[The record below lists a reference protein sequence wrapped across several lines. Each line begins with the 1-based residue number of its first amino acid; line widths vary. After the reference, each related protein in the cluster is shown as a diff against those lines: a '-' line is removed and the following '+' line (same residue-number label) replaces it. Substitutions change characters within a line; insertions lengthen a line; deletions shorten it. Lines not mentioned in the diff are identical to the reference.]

1 MDGFWQDKRVL
12 VTGGAG
18 FVGSHVVRRL
28 VDTRGIPA
36 ENIRVP
42 RSTDCD
48 LRYFENAR
56 RAVRDIDIVLH
67 LAADV
72 GGLGYSSTHPAQQ
85 YYNCTLI
92 DLQVVEAACQE
103 GVSKFI
109 GVSSSTAYPAE
120 AKSPLR
126 EELLFSGKPRDS
138 HLGYGA
144 AERSLIILAEV
155 YHRQFEMDIAVIVA
169 NNVYGPGDNFD
180 PQSSHVIPAIVRKCL
195 EDPELTVWGDG
206 TPIREFLYVEDLAEV
221 VLLAAERLPSPEYV
235 NIGSGR
241 EVSIGD
247 LVTFIA
253 DLTGFEGDI
262 RFDTSKPRGEPR
274 RSVSIARAR
283 RLIGFQPEFSL
294 EEGLRRTIEWY
305 QQIRG
310 GQEEKKP

>member
-1 MDGFWQDKRVL
+1 LDRFWQDKRVL

-18 FVGSHVVRRL
+18 FVGSHVVCRL

-103 GVSKFI
+103 GVGKFI
-109 GVSSSTAYPAE
+109 GVSGSTAYPAE

-126 EELLFSGKPRDS
+126 EEALFSGKPRDS

-144 AERSLIILAEV
+144 AERSLIVLAEV
-155 YHRQFEMDIAVIVA
+155 YHRQYEMDIAVIVA
-169 NNVYGPGDNFD
+169 NNVYGPGDSFD
-180 PQSSHVIPAIVRKCL
+180 PQSSHVIPAIIRKCL

-206 TPIREFLYVEDLAEV
+206 TPIRDFLYVKDLAEV

-247 LVTFIA
+247 LVTLIA

-274 RSVSIARAR
+274 RSVSIERAR